1 MKRNKMG
8 LMRVGDDG
16 AMFYQAPSGTKYR
29 LGKGEPIGRIHSLN
43 IGLPKPTIKVMKR
56 SFTTTHTKMRCR
68 TRNTRP
74 ATAHARKRGGGSH
87 VTTGGLGN
95 TGTGSL
101 SLSENFC
108 AKLVIHIVRPH
119 LDDDVIETGKK
130 EKGRISSFV
139 SEEYIQED
147 VFAEQES
154 EPQYLKPTRRLRPPS
169 QGGAP
174 KSPKERGLRPPS
186 QGDGPTGKLSEFEE
200 IMRRRK
206 NKVDTM
212 DNTGRLMKSLS
223 SQSDLNQRRSQYW
236 NLVRDCLKDKSYMNF
251 AYKRMGSFAS

>member
-1 MKRNKMG
+1 
-8 LMRVGDDG
+8 MRVGDDG
-16 AMFYQAPSGTKYR
+16 AMFFQASSGTKYR
-29 LGKGEPIGRIHSLN
+29 LGKGEPIGRIHSLVV
-43 IGLPKPTIKVMKR
+43 GLPKPTIKVMKR

-68 TRNTRP
+68 TRTTRP
-74 ATAHARKRGGGSH
+74 ATVHARKRGGGS
-87 VTTGGLGN
+87 TISTGGGN
-95 TGTGSL
+95 SGSGSL

-130 EKGRISSFV
+130 KKGRISSFV

-147 VFAEQES
+147 VFTEQEC
-154 EPQYLKPTRRLRPPS
+154 EPQYVKPNRTPSNRTPSTRTPSTRTPPT
-169 QGGAP
+169 
-174 KSPKERGLRPPS
+174 RGLRPPS
-186 QGDGPTGKLSEFEE
+186 QGDGPKEKLSEFEE

-223 SQSDLNQRRSQYW
+223 SQSDGHQRRSQLW
-236 NLVRDCLKDKSYMNF
+236 NMVRDCLKDKSYMNF